1 MILKII
7 MIITTATVLVYVLYS
22 EILYMI
28 AKRKNKMEANK
39 NDRNTN

>member
-1 MILKII
+1 MTLKII
-7 MIITTATVLVYVLYS
+7 MIITIATVLVYVLYS

-28 AKRKNKMEANK
+28 AKHKNKMEANK